1 MSITAACANIG
12 VWEGALSGLIGGML
26 ACRSREVLE
35 YLQVDDPVGA
45 IPVHLVGGVWGL
57 LVPAFFHRAD
67 GYGPSTLPGA
77 FYGGGARP
85 LGIQVLGTLVL
96 IAWGAVGT
104 QLFLF
109 ALSCLMAVRV
119 SKKDE
124 KRGLDASEHGILP
137 PNAEHHARPPRGKS
151 AARKFVLRKLARGRK
166 KAEGGSPERRRID
179 EFVEDVGH
187 AANVSA
193 AVTTFA
199 LTLRRRSLAR
209 KFASGA
215 HGGVAQHRASQTQMA
230 VGRHVGHGAD
240 AASCTD
246 SSDGVHDGVAAVVA
260 SDSAS

>member
-1 MSITAACANIG
+1 MH
-12 VWEGALSGLIGGML
+12 ALSTASVISSHCGVCTLITVV
-26 ACRSREVLE
+26 C
-35 YLQVDDPVGA
+35 
-45 IPVHLVGGVWGL
+45 
-57 LVPAFFHRAD
+57 
-67 GYGPSTLPGA
+67 
-77 FYGGGARP
+77 
-85 LGIQVLGTLVL
+85 
-96 IAWGAVGT
+96 
-104 QLFLF
+104 
-109 ALSCLMAVRV
+109 
-119 SKKDE
+119 
-124 KRGLDASEHGILP
+124 
-137 PNAEHHARPPRGKS
+137 
-151 AARKFVLRKLARGRK
+151 
-166 KAEGGSPERRRID
+166 RRID

-260 SDSAS
+260 SVSAS